1 MEASAQILYAH
12 VAPANLNTVF
22 LHLHQNL
29 HKEGA
34 PRYESQEITGGVT
47 IRSLAAD
54 GEELTERPA
63 SEGPGWEVDGTI
75 MTVRPSI
82 RLEPGDTLQLDIEW
96 EFTVPQNGAGRMGHS
111 DREMYFIAYWF
122 PKMAV
127 FDNLRGWNAQPYLGN
142 AEFYDEFG
150 DYSVEIT
157 VPTDWT
163 VMATGE
169 LLNPQQVYSAITL
182 ERLAEAAT
190 SDERVVIADQASRD
204 AGTVTADGTD
214 GWLTYRFRADNVRDF
229 TWTTSNVQRWDATS
243 ARVGPVVDLGRDECD
258 EEEDEDCPEVA
269 DDEAAPG
276 DNGSGAQPQRRVLIH
291 SFWREDRAPLW
302 SEQWRYAKQSVEH
315 HSEYTGFP
323 YPWPHMTSV
332 EGDDIIGGG
341 MEFPMLTIIGPYDG
355 QQATDLFNV
364 TSHEIAHM
372 WIPMI
377 VGTDEKRY
385 AWMDE
390 GSTTFLEDESKM
402 ALWPGVDHHRVEA
415 RTYLQVAQAQMEQ
428 SMMRHGDYYEP
439 GPGYGVAS
447 YPKPATLLVA
457 LRQLLGEETFREAYR
472 TFILEWA
479 YRHPSPWDFFNTMER
494 FAEED
499 LDWFWTSYYFETWT
513 LDQAVLSVTP
523 KTAGGAVIRI
533 VDRGLA
539 FFPTSVRVRTQN
551 GMDFVHEIPVEHWLD
566 GNREYEI
573 DVAASAGPVTRVEV
587 DPQGYAP
594 DVDRTNN
601 FWPRGR

>member
-1 MEASAQILYAH
+1 
-12 VAPANLNTVF
+12 
-22 LHLHQNL
+22 
-29 HKEGA
+29 
-34 PRYESQEITGGVT
+34 
-47 IRSLAAD
+47 
-54 GEELTERPA
+54 
-63 SEGPGWEVDGTI
+63 
-75 MTVRPSI
+75 
-82 RLEPGDTLQLDIEW
+82 
-96 EFTVPQNGAGRMGHS
+96 
-111 DREMYFIAYWF
+111 
-122 PKMAV
+122 
-127 FDNLRGWNAQPYLGN
+127 
-142 AEFYDEFG
+142 
-150 DYSVEIT
+150 
-157 VPTDWT
+157 
-163 VMATGE
+163 
-169 LLNPQQVYSAITL
+169 
-182 ERLAEAAT
+182 
-190 SDERVVIADQASRD
+190 
-204 AGTVTADGTD
+204 
-214 GWLTYRFRADNVRDF
+214 
-229 TWTTSNVQRWDATS
+229 
-243 ARVGPVVDLGRDECD
+243 
-258 EEEDEDCPEVA
+258 
-269 DDEAAPG
+269 
-276 DNGSGAQPQRRVLIH
+276 
-291 SFWREDRAPLW
+291 
-302 SEQWRYAKQSVEH
+302 
-315 HSEYTGFP
+315 
-323 YPWPHMTSV
+323 
-332 EGDDIIGGG
+332 
-341 MEFPMLTIIGPYDG
+341 MLTIIGPYDG